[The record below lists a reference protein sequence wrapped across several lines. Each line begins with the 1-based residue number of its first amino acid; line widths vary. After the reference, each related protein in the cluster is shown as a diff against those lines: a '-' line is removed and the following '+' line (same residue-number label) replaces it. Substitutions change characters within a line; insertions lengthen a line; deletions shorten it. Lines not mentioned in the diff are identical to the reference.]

1 MFNIDLPPIDFGGF
15 RSQLLGSLL
24 IIVTLWALRLLI
36 LRVINRRIEDVRTR
50 YHWRKTSAYVAG
62 FLGILLA
69 APLWLSGIQ
78 SLATYLGLASAGL
91 AIALQGLLTN
101 LAGWVFIVWR
111 RPFEVGDRVEV
122 GEHAGD
128 VVDIRIFEFTLLEI
142 GNWVDADQ
150 STGRILHVPNAK
162 VFKETLANYTKGFEY
177 IWHEIPIT
185 ITFESNWEKAR
196 SILSEIANRDAARLS
211 KDAPERIRRASRRFM
226 IMYSH
231 LTPTVYVR
239 VVASGVLLTIRY
251 LCDPRRRRSS
261 EQAIWEKVLRAFAEH
276 PDIEFAYPTQ
286 RFYQH
291 HAEQQAQP
299 ELMTIPKDR
308 I

>member
-1 MFNIDLPPIDFGGF
+1 MFNIDLPPIDFGGL

-24 IIVTLWALRLLI
+24 IVVALWALRLLI
-36 LRVINRRIEDVRTR
+36 LRIINRRIEDVRTR

-62 FLGILLA
+62 LLGIIFA

-78 SLATYLGLASAGL
+78 SLATFLGLASAGL

-101 LAGWVFIVWR
+101 LAGWVFIIWR
-111 RPFEVGDRVEV
+111 RPFEVGDRVEI

-162 VFKETLANYTKGFEY
+162 VFRETLANYTKGFEY
-177 IWHEIPIT
+177 IWHEVPIT

-196 SILSEIANRDAARLS
+196 AILSEIANRDAARLS
-211 KDAPERIRRASRRFM
+211 EDAPERIQRASRRFM
-226 IMYSH
+226 IMYAH

-261 EQAIWEKVLRAFAEH
+261 EQAIWEKVLPAFAEH

-291 HAEQQAQP
+291 HVEKQTRT
-299 ELMTIPKDR
+299 ELTAVPQDKT
-308 I
+308 